1 MPTPGHNPLPKMH
14 TPGTALHQR
23 PTATGLFL
31 SILLIN
37 IHFINMRKILFRA
50 KALNYRPAQW
60 VYGALLH
67 YGNGAA
73 VIIDDQLRYIDVDP
87 DTIGQATGIDDIDGN
102 PIFEGDIVVGIRQD
116 RMQISAAVV
125 WNPLEAGFGS
135 IFRLDHSDIYP
146 MVICPRVVGDIYTGH
161 HLLSANPPM
170 PLPGSEE
177 IDPNVDLAPDD
188 LPFTI

>member
-1 MPTPGHNPLPKMH
+1 
-14 TPGTALHQR
+14 
-23 PTATGLFL
+23 
-31 SILLIN
+31 
-37 IHFINMRKILFRA
+37 MRKILFRA

-60 VYGALLH
+60 IYGALLH

-177 IDPNVDLAPDD
+177 IDPDVISHPTIFHSPSDNTHILCYYSTTYSVHATGPTSYAHEV
-188 LPFTI
+188 LPT